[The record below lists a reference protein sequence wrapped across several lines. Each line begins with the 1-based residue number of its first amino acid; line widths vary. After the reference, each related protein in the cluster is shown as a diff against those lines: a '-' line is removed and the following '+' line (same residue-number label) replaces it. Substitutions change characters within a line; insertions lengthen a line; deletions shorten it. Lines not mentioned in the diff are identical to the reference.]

1 MISLLLHIP
10 LLSKQ
15 NGCQV
20 YITDLKTVLQENN
33 CKMYLCLF
41 SVLLKREKKKHNFQF
56 PFFGSSVYLLLLNH

>member
-1 MISLLLHIP
+1 MISPLLHIP

-41 SVLLKREKKKHNFQF
+41 SVLLKRKKKKHDF
-56 PFFGSSVYLLLLNH
+56 